1 MVSFPCMESGARK
14 LFDMKKDRHIV
25 PLPFPVYFYT
35 VISLTLLGLAVSIY
49 LSISHYRV
57 YTDIAYSSF
66 CAISYAINCDTVS
79 QSAYSIFMGLPVPV
93 WGIIGYTFFLLLLVP
108 IRSDRTTKA
117 RIWTLLGL
125 IALVFS
131 LYSIILAFV
140 STFYIHT
147 YCILCILTYA
157 INLMLLFYTWL
168 TRKRFNTEKP
178 VAGIKR
184 DILFLLSKKIEG
196 IALFMPFVI
205 GVILV
210 VIFYPAY
217 WNLAPPPL
225 SPDTPKGISADG
237 HPWIGAKNPKLIIT
251 EFADY
256 QCFQC
261 NKMHF
266 YLRHLIGKYPDKIRL
281 IHRHFPMDHRFNPI
295 VEKPLHVRAGGLA
308 MLAIYATQR
317 GKFWEMNDL
326 LFDIARQP
334 EEIQLEFIAQKVGL
348 AHADLLNAL
357 KDRDIVKKLVL
368 EIQQA
373 LKIGIEGTPGFL
385 INQKLYFGQIPADII
400 KKALR

>member
-168 TRKRFNTEKP
+168 IRKRFSTGKI
-178 VAGIKR
+178 VAGIKM
-184 DILFLLSKKIEG
+184 DILFLLSKKIER
-196 IALFMPFVI
+196 IALFTPFVI
-205 GVILV
+205 GVLLV
-210 VIFYPAY
+210 IIFYPAY
-217 WNLAPPPL
+217 WNLTPPPL
-225 SPDTPKGISADG
+225 SPDTPKGIIADG
-237 HPWIGAKNPKLIIT
+237 HPWIGAKNPKLVIT

-266 YLRHLIGKYPDKIRL
+266 YLRHLIEKYPDKIRL

-308 MLAIYATQR
+308 MLAIYAAQR

-334 EEIQLEFIAQKVGL
+334 EEIRLEFVAQKVGL

-373 LKIGIEGTPGFL
+373 LKIGISGTPGFL

>member
-1 MVSFPCMESGARK
+1 
-14 LFDMKKDRHIV
+14 MKKVRHIV

-35 VISLTLLGLAVSIY
+35 VISLTLSGLAVSIY

-57 YTDIAYSSF
+57 YTDMAYSSF

-79 QSAYSIFMGLPVPV
+79 QSAYSIFFSVPIPV
-93 WGIIGYTFFLLLLVP
+93 WGIIGYTCFLLLMATVWGG
-108 IRSDRTTKA
+108 RTTKA
-117 RIWTLLGL
+117 RIWTLLFL
-125 IALVFS
+125 VSLVFS

-168 TRKRFNTEKP
+168 IRKRFNTEKF
-178 VAGIKR
+178 VTGIKK
-184 DILFLLSKKIEG
+184 DILFLLSKKIQR
-196 IALFMPFVI
+196 IALFTPFVV
-205 GVILV
+205 GVPLV
-210 VIFYPAY
+210 IIFYPAY
-217 WNLAPPPL
+217 WNLTPPPL

-237 HPWIGAKNPKLIIT
+237 HPWIGAKNPRLIIT
-251 EFADY
+251 EFTDY

-266 YLRHLIGKYPDKIRL
+266 YLRHLIEKYPDKIRL
-281 IHRHFPMDHRFNPI
+281 VHRHFPMDHRFNPI
-295 VEKPLHVRAGGLA
+295 VEEPLHVRAGGLS
-308 MLAIYATQR
+308 MLAIYAAQR

-334 EEIQLEFIAQKVGL
+334 KEIELKFIAQKVGL

-357 KDRDIVKKLVL
+357 KDMDIVKKLIL

-373 LKIGIEGTPGFL
+373 LKIGIGGTPGFL
-385 INQKLYFGQIPADII
+385 INQKLYFGQIPPDII
-400 KKALR
+400 KQALR

>member
-1 MVSFPCMESGARK
+1 
-14 LFDMKKDRHIV
+14 MKKGRHIV
-25 PLPFPVYFYT
+25 PLPFPVYFFT
-35 VISLTLLGLAVSIY
+35 VISLTLLGLAVSSY

-57 YTDIAYSSF
+57 HTDVAYSSF

-79 QSAYSIFMGLPVPV
+79 QSAYSIFMGLPIPV

-108 IRSDRTTKA
+108 TWSERSTKA
-117 RIWTLLGL
+117 RIWTLLFL
-125 IALVFS
+125 ISLAFS

-168 TRKRFNTEKP
+168 IRKRFNTEKIG
-178 VAGIKR
+178 AGIKK
-184 DILFLLSKKIEG
+184 DILFLLSKKIER
-196 IALFMPFVI
+196 IALFTPFVI
-205 GVILV
+205 GVLSVI
-210 VIFYPAY
+210 IFYPAY
-217 WNLAPPPL
+217 WNLTPPPL
-225 SPDTPKGISADG
+225 SPDIPKGIGADG
-237 HPWIGAKNPKLIIT
+237 HPWIGAKNPKLVIT

-266 YLRHLIGKYPDKIRL
+266 YLRHLIEKYPDKIRL
-281 IHRHFPMDHRFNPI
+281 IHRHFPLDHRFNPI
-295 VEKPLHVRAGGLA
+295 VKAPLHVRAGSLA
-308 MLAIYATQR
+308 MLAIYAAQR

-334 EEIQLEFIAQKVGL
+334 EGIELEFIAQKVGL
-348 AHADLLNAL
+348 PHADLLNAL

-368 EIQQA
+368 EIRQA
-373 LKIGIEGTPGFL
+373 LKMGIGGTPAFL
-385 INQKLYFGQIPADII
+385 INQKVYLGQIPPDII